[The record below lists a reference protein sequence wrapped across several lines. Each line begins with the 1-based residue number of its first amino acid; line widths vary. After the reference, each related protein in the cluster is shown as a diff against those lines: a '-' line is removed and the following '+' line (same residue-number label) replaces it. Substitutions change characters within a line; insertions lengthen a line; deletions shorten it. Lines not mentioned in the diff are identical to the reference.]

1 MSAIRSTV
9 GLNSGIDIAGITS
22 QLISLQRQPARVM
35 EARIAGYEGVKVGIE
50 FLETNVLQ
58 ISSAVSA
65 LNLPTTF
72 KAVSVSNSDASQLTV
87 SANSDATLGSYAF
100 QTLRLATAEQR
111 TSKGFANSDEQKIG
125 AGSLTFSQG
134 GKLATST
141 RLDTFNGGEAV
152 QRGSIRVTDRSGTSA
167 TIDLT
172 QAYTIDDVLN
182 AINDENSLS
191 VTASTSGGQI
201 ILNDSSGST
210 TSNLIVEEV
219 GNGTTATDLGIQQS
233 VAATTLSGSEVYYL
247 TDDFTLDQLNDGNG
261 VFQFDGA
268 DDLRFTTTDG
278 TEIDVNLDD
287 VFDLGELVSAV
298 NDDSENGGK
307 LTAALSNG
315 RLVLTDNA
323 SGGGTLTV
331 EDINSGSSAEAL
343 GLDNAAVG
351 NTLTGDRLLAGLG
364 SKLIRNLNGGQ
375 GITTPGSI
383 TVTDRSGLTATLDLS
398 TAESL
403 DEVLNAINGA
413 IDDSTSDALSLT
425 ARYNELGTGIEV
437 LDSSGATA
445 SNLIVADVGGGS
457 VAADLGLTVDAAQTS
472 VDSGSLGVRRV
483 GLQTSL
489 TDFTADGESVDSGS
503 FLITDSAGNQESI
516 SISSSSTTIGDVLQR
531 INASLNVQVTASLN
545 ETGDGFVIEDNAAG
559 AGTLTIE
566 EVDGTTAADLR
577 ILGSGVVGSGGN
589 QEISAQDQTVITIEA
604 DDTLDSLVTKI
615 NDAKIGVSAG
625 VFNDGSA
632 FNSFRLSLTSDDSGS
647 SGSFV
652 IDDGSLD
659 LGLTV
664 ATEAEDALLQVGS
677 TPATSFLIGSST
689 NEFKDVASGVSVTAN
704 AVGTASAN
712 VDVSRD
718 NSKAKAAL
726 KAFVSAYNSYI
737 TTTDTL
743 TKFDEDATKRG
754 ILQGQ
759 GIVLRVSTRLT
770 NLVNKSYFGTTDP
783 LQSLSDLGIRT
794 TDGGKLELDEDVFDG
809 VVGATPDAVQN
820 FFRDENNGVAA
831 KFETTLETLTDSFTG
846 TFVNEKNGLDNSIRA
861 LENRV
866 EQIDEI
872 LAGRQER
879 LLRQFIQME
888 EIIGQLQ
895 TQGSAIT
902 ALLSSSSS
910 DS

>member
-22 QLISLQRQPARVM
+22 QLISLQRAPARVM
-35 EARIAGYEGVKVGIE
+35 EARIDGYKGLKLGIE
-50 FLETNVLQ
+50 ALETNVLQ

-65 LNLPTTF
+65 LKLPTTF
-72 KAVSVSNSDASQLTV
+72 EAVSVSNSDTDQLTV

-125 AGSLTFSQG
+125 AGTLTFSQG

-152 QRGSIRVTDRSGTSA
+152 QRGSIKITDRSGSSA

-172 QAYTIDDVLN
+172 RAYSIDDVLS

-210 TSNLIVEEV
+210 TSNLIVEEI
-219 GNGTTATDLGIQQS
+219 GTGTTATDLGIQQS
-233 VAATTLSGSEVYYL
+233 VAANTLTGAEVYYL
-247 TDDFTLDQLNDGNG
+247 TEDFTLDQLNDGNG

-278 TEIDVNLDD
+278 TQIDVNLDD

-298 NDDSENGGK
+298 NDDAANGGK

-323 SGGGTLTV
+323 AGGGSLTV
-331 EDINSGSSAEAL
+331 EDINSGNSVEAL

-398 TAESL
+398 SAESL

-413 IDDSTSDALSLT
+413 VDDSTSDALSLT

-437 LDSSGATA
+437 GDSSGATA
-445 SNLIVADVGGGS
+445 SNLIIADVGGGS

-489 TDFTADGESVDSGS
+489 TDFTADGESVASGS

-516 SISSSSTTIGDVLQR
+516 SISSSSSTIGDVLQR
-531 INASLNVQVTASLN
+531 INAASTAQVTARLN
-545 ETGDGFVIEDNAAG
+545 DTGDGIVIEDNAAG

-566 EVDGTTAADLR
+566 EVGSTTAADLR
-577 ILGSGVVGSGGN
+577 ILGTGVVGAGGK

-604 DDTLDSLVTKI
+604 DDTLDTLVTKI

-632 FNSFRLSLTSDDSGS
+632 FNPFRLSLTSDDSGT
-647 SGSFV
+647 SGSFT
-652 IDDGSLD
+652 IDDGNLD
-659 LGLTV
+659 LGL
-664 ATEAEDALLQVGS
+664 AIGTEAKDALLQVGS
-677 TPATSFLIGSST
+677 TPATSFLIGSSK
-689 NEFKDVASGVSVTAN
+689 NQFDNVASGVSVTVSE
-704 AVGTASAN
+704 VGTSAAN
-712 VDVSRD
+712 VDITRD
-718 NSKAKAAL
+718 NSKARDAIKSL
-726 KAFVSAYNSYI
+726 VSAYNSYI
-737 TTTDTL
+737 NTTDQL
-743 TKFDEDATKRG
+743 TKFNEDPTQRG

-759 GIVLRVSTRLT
+759 GIVLRVSTRLS
-770 NLVNKSYFGTTDP
+770 NLINKSYFGTNDP
-783 LQSLSDLGIRT
+783 LQSLASLGVRT
-794 TDGGKLELDEDVFDG
+794 AEGGKLEFDEDVFND
-809 VVGATPDAVQN
+809 VVEATPDAVQT

-831 KFETTLETLTDSFTG
+831 KFEATLETLTDSFTG
-846 TFVNEKNGLDNSIRA
+846 TFTNEKNGLDNSISA

-866 EQIDEI
+866 EQIDEV
-872 LAGRQER
+872 LAIRQER

-895 TQGSAIT
+895 SQGSAIT
-902 ALLSSSSS
+902 ALLGTGSSGS
-910 DS
+910 

>member
-1 MSAIRSTV
+1 MSSIRTSV

-22 QLISLQRQPARVM
+22 QLISLQRAPARVM
-35 EARIAGYEGVKVGIE
+35 EARIDGYKGLKLGIE
-50 FLETNVLQ
+50 ALETNVLQ

-65 LNLPTTF
+65 LKLPTTF
-72 KAVSVSNSDASQLTV
+72 QAVSVANSDTDQLTV

-125 AGSLTFSQG
+125 AGTLTFSQG

-152 QRGSIRVTDRSGTSA
+152 QRGSIKITDRSGSSA

-172 QAYTIDDVLN
+172 KAYSIDDVLS

-201 ILNDSSGST
+201 ILRDSSGST
-210 TSNLIVEEV
+210 TSNLIVEEI
-219 GNGTTATDLGIQQS
+219 GTGTTATDLGIQQS
-233 VAATTLSGSEVYYL
+233 VAANTLTGSEVYYL
-247 TDDFTLDQLNDGNG
+247 TEDFTLEQLNDGNG

-278 TEIDVNLDD
+278 TQIDVNLDD
-287 VFDLGELVSAV
+287 VFDLGELVSAI
-298 NDDSENGGK
+298 NDDTSNGGK

-323 SGGGTLTV
+323 AGGGTLTV
-331 EDINSGSSAEAL
+331 EDINSGDSVEAL

-364 SKLIRNLNGGQ
+364 SKLIRNLKGGQ

-383 TVTDRSGLTATLDLS
+383 TVIDRSGLTATLDLS
-398 TAESL
+398 SAESL
-403 DEVLNAINGA
+403 DEVLTAINGA
-413 IDDSTSDALSLT
+413 VDDTTSDALSLT

-437 LDSSGATA
+437 VDSSGATA
-445 SNLIVADVGGGS
+445 SNLIIADVGGGS
-457 VAADLGLTVDAAQTS
+457 VAADLGLTVDAASTS

-489 TDFTADGESVDSGS
+489 SDFTADGESVAAGS

-516 SISSSSTTIGDVLQR
+516 AISSSSTSIGDVLQR
-531 INASLNVQVTASLN
+531 INAASIAQVTARLN
-545 ETGDGFVIEDNAAG
+545 DTGDGFVIEDNAGG

-566 EVDGTTAADLR
+566 EVGSTTAADLR
-577 ILGSGVVGSGGN
+577 ILGTGVVGSGGN
-589 QEISAQDQTVITIEA
+589 QEISAQDQTVITIDVE
-604 DDTLDSLVTKI
+604 DTLDTLVTKI

-632 FNSFRLSLTSDDSGS
+632 FNPFRLSLTSGNSGTA
-647 SGSFV
+647 GSFI
-652 IDDGSLD
+652 IDDGNLD
-659 LGLTV
+659 LGLTIGTK
-664 ATEAEDALLQVGS
+664 ASDALLQVGS

-689 NEFKDVASGVSVTAN
+689 NQFDNVASGVSVTTN
-704 AVGTASAN
+704 DVGTSAAN
-712 VDVSRD
+712 VDVTRD
-718 NSKAKAAL
+718 NSKARDAIKSL
-726 KAFVSAYNSYI
+726 VSAYNSYI
-737 TTTDTL
+737 NTTDQL
-743 TKFDEDATKRG
+743 TKFDEDPTKRG

-759 GIVLRVSTRLT
+759 GIVLRVSTRLST
-770 NLVNKSYFGTTDP
+770 LINKSYFGTNDAI
-783 LQSLSDLGIRT
+783 QSLSNLGVRT
-794 TDGGKLELDEDVFDG
+794 AEGGKLEFDESVFDD
-809 VVGATPDAVQN
+809 VVEATPDAVQT

-846 TFVNEKNGLDNSIRA
+846 TFTNEKAGLDNSISA

-866 EQIDEI
+866 EQIDEV
-872 LAGRQER
+872 LAIRQER

-888 EIIGQLQ
+888 TIIGQLQ
-895 TQGSAIT
+895 SQGSAIT
-902 ALLSSSSS
+902 ALLGTGSSGS
-910 DS
+910 

>member
-1 MSAIRSTV
+1 MSSIRSTV
-9 GLNSGIDIAGITS
+9 GLNSGIDIAGLTS
-22 QLISLQRQPARVM
+22 QLISIQRAPARRM
-35 EARIAGYEGVKVGIE
+35 EARIAGYQGVKVGIE

-72 KAVSVSNSDASQLTV
+72 KAVSVSNSDTTQLSV
-87 SANSDATLGSYAF
+87 AANSDATLGSYAF

-111 TSKGFANSDEQKIG
+111 TSTGFANSDQQKIG

-134 GKLATST
+134 GKLASAT

-152 QRGSIRVTDRSGTSA
+152 QRGSIKITDRSGTSA

-172 QAYTIDDVLN
+172 KAYTIDDVLT

-191 VTASTSGGQI
+191 ISATTSGGQI
-201 ILNDSSGST
+201 ILKDSSGST

-219 GNGTTATDLGIQQS
+219 GTGTTATDLGIQQS
-233 VAATTLSGSEVYYL
+233 VAATTLTGSEVYYL
-247 TDDFTLDQLNDGNG
+247 TEDFTLDQLNDGNG

-278 TEIDVNLDD
+278 TQIDINLDD

-298 NDDSENGGK
+298 NDNSANEGK

-323 SGGGTLTV
+323 GGGGTLTV
-331 EDINSGSSAEAL
+331 EDINNGSSAEAL

-383 TVTDRSGLTATLDLS
+383 TVTDRSGLTATLDFS
-398 TAESL
+398 NAESL
-403 DEVLNAINGA
+403 DEILTAINGA
-413 IDDSTSDALSLT
+413 VDDTTSDALSLT
-425 ARYNELGTGIEV
+425 ARYNSLGTGIEV
-437 LDSSGATA
+437 VDSSGATA
-445 SNLIVADVGGGS
+445 SNLIIADLGGGS

-472 VDSGSLGVRRV
+472 VDSESLGVRRV

-489 TDFTADGESVDSGS
+489 TDFTADGEAVNSGS
-503 FLITDSAGNQESI
+503 FLITDSAGNKESI
-516 SISSSSTTIGDVLQR
+516 SISSSSKTIGDVLQR
-531 INASLNVQVTASLN
+531 INASSIVQVTARLN
-545 ETGDGFVIEDNAAG
+545 DTGDGFVIEDNSAG

-566 EVDGTTAADLR
+566 EVGGTTAADLR
-577 ILGSGVVGSGGN
+577 ILGTGVVGSGGN
-589 QEISAQDQTVITIEA
+589 QEISAQDQTVITIDE

-615 NDAKIGVSAG
+615 NDANVGVSAG

-632 FNSFRLSLTSDDSGS
+632 FNSFRLSLTSGNSGTG
-647 SGSFV
+647 GSFI

-664 ATEAEDALLQVGS
+664 ATEAKDALLQVGS

-689 NEFKDVASGVSVTAN
+689 NEFKDVASGVDVT
-704 AVGTASAN
+704 VKEVDTTSAIVN
-712 VDVSRD
+712 VTRN
-718 NSKAKAAL
+718 NSKAKDAIKSL
-726 KAFVSAYNSYI
+726 VGAYNSYI
-737 TTTDTL
+737 NTTDQL
-743 TKFDEDATKRG
+743 TKFDEDPTKRG

-759 GIVLRVSTRLT
+759 GIVLRVTNRLT
-770 NLVNKSYFGTTDP
+770 SLINKSYFGTNDP
-783 LQSLSDLGIRT
+783 VQSLSDLGVRT
-794 TDGGKLELDEDVFDG
+794 TAGGKLEFDEDVFDN
-809 VVGATPDAVQN
+809 VIEATPDAVKN
-820 FFRDENNGVAA
+820 FFRDENKGVAA
-831 KFETTLETLTDSFTG
+831 KFETALEALTDRFTG
-846 TFVNEKNGLDNSIRA
+846 TFANEKNSLDNSIGSLA
-861 LENRV
+861 NRV
-866 EQIDEI
+866 EQIDAT
-872 LAGRQER
+872 LAVRQER
-879 LLRQFIQME
+879 LLRQFVQME

-895 TQGSAIT
+895 SQGESIT
-902 ALLSSSSS
+902 ALLNTNSSK
-910 DS
+910 

>member
-1 MSAIRSTV
+1 MSSIRSSV

-22 QLISLQRQPARVM
+22 QLISLQRAPARVM
-35 EARIAGYEGVKVGIE
+35 EARIDGYKGVQLGIE
-50 FLETNVLQ
+50 AIETNVLQ
-58 ISSAVSA
+58 ISSVVSA

-72 KAVSVSNSDASQLTV
+72 QAVSVTNSDTDQLTV

-111 TSKGFANSDEQKIG
+111 ISKGFANSDEQKIR
-125 AGSLTFSQG
+125 AGSITFSQG
-134 GKLATST
+134 GELATST
-141 RLDTFNGGEAV
+141 RLDTFNGGDAV
-152 QRGSIRVTDRSGTSA
+152 QRGSVKITDRSGSSA

-172 QAYTIDDVLN
+172 KAYTIDDVLS

-219 GNGTTATDLGIQQS
+219 GTGTTATDLGIQQS

-247 TDDFTLDQLNDGNG
+247 TEDFTLDQLNDGNG

-278 TEIDVNLDD
+278 TQIDVNLDD
-287 VFDLGELVSAV
+287 VFDLNELISAV
-298 NDDSENGGK
+298 NDDEANVGK

-323 SGGGTLTV
+323 GGGGTLTV
-331 EDINSGSSAEAL
+331 TNINSAAAVEAL

-364 SKLIRNLNGGQ
+364 SKLVRNLNGGQ

-398 TAESL
+398 GAESL
-403 DEVLNAINGA
+403 DEVLTAINGA
-413 IDDSTSDALSLT
+413 VDDTTSAALSLT
-425 ARYNELGTGIEV
+425 ARYNSLGTGIEV
-437 LDSSGATA
+437 VDSSGATA
-445 SNLIVADVGGGS
+445 SNLIIADVGGGS

-472 VDSGSLGVRRV
+472 IDSGGLGVRRV
-483 GLQTSL
+483 GQQTLLS
-489 TDFTADGESVDSGS
+489 DFTADGEAVDAGS

-516 SISSSSTTIGDVLQR
+516 AISGSTSKIGDVLQR
-531 INASLNVQVTASLN
+531 INAASIAQVTARLN
-545 ETGDGFVIEDNAAG
+545 DTGDGFVIEDNAGG

-566 EVDGTTAADLR
+566 EVGGTTAADLR

-589 QEISAQDQTVITIEA
+589 QEISAQDQAVITVEA
-604 DDTLDSLVTKI
+604 TDTLDTLITKI
-615 NDAKIGVSAG
+615 NDAKIGASAG
-625 VFNDGSA
+625 FLNDGSA
-632 FNSFRLSLTSDDSGS
+632 FNPFRLSLSSTS
-647 SGSFV
+647 SGSE
-652 IDDGSLD
+652 GSFTVDSGGLD
-659 LGLTV
+659 LGFSI
-664 ATEAEDALLQVGS
+664 ASEAKDALLQVGS
-677 TPATSFLIGSST
+677 NPATSFLIASST
-689 NEFKDVASGVSVTAN
+689 NQFKDVATGVSVSVNEIGTS
-704 AVGTASAN
+704 TAS
-712 VDVSRD
+712 VDVTRD
-718 NSKAKAAL
+718 NSRARDSL
-726 KAFVSAYNSYI
+726 KALVSAFNSYI

-759 GIVLRVSTRLT
+759 GIVLRVTTRLN
-770 NLVNKSYFGTTDP
+770 NLINKSYFGTNDT
-783 LQSLSDLGIRT
+783 LQGLSDLGIRT
-794 TDGGKLELDEDVFDG
+794 TTGGKLEFDESVFNDVIE
-809 VVGATPDAVQN
+809 ATPDAVQD

-831 KFETTLETLTDSFTG
+831 KFKTTLETLTDTFTG
-846 TFVNEKNGLDNSIRA
+846 TFTNEKDGLQNSIDA
-861 LENRV
+861 LEGRV
-866 EQIDEI
+866 EQIDAV
-872 LAGRQER
+872 LAIRQER

-888 EIIGQLQ
+888 TIIGQLQ
-895 TQGSAIT
+895 TQGSAIA
-902 ALLSSSSS
+902 ALLGTGSSGT
-910 DS
+910 

>member
-1 MSAIRSTV
+1 MSSIRTSV

-22 QLISLQRQPARVM
+22 QLISLQRAPARRM
-35 EARIAGYEGVKVGIE
+35 ELRIAGYEGVKVGIE

-72 KAVSVSNSDASQLTV
+72 ESVSVSNSDTTQLTV

-111 TSKGFANSDEQKIG
+111 TSSGFANSDQQKIG

-134 GKLATST
+134 GKLASPT

-152 QRGSIRVTDRSGTSA
+152 QRGSIKITDRSGTSA

-191 VTASTSGGQI
+191 VTASTTGGQI
-201 ILNDSSGST
+201 VLNDSSGST
-210 TSNLIVEEV
+210 TSNLIVEETA
-219 GNGTTATDLGIQQS
+219 NGTTATDLGIQQS
-233 VAATTLSGSEVYYL
+233 VAATTLTGSEVYYL
-247 TDDFTLDQLNDGNG
+247 TEDFTLDQLNDGNG

-278 TEIDVNLDD
+278 TQIDINLDD

-298 NDDSENGGK
+298 NDDEDNGGK

-323 SGGGTLTV
+323 GGGGTLTV
-331 EDINSGSSAEAL
+331 EDINSGSSVEAL
-343 GLDNAAVG
+343 GLDNSAVG

-383 TVTDRSGLTATLDLS
+383 TVTDRTGLTATLDLS
-398 TAESL
+398 SAESL
-403 DEVLNAINGA
+403 DEILTAINGA
-413 IDDSTSDALSLT
+413 VDDTTSDALSLT

-437 LDSSGATA
+437 VDSSGATT
-445 SNLIVADVGGGS
+445 SNLIIADVGGGS
-457 VAADLGLTVDAAQTS
+457 VAADLGLTVDAAETS

-489 TDFTADGESVDSGS
+489 ADFTADGESVESGS

-531 INASLNVQVTASLN
+531 INASSTAQVTARLN
-545 ETGDGFVIEDNAAG
+545 DTGDGFVIEDNAGG

-566 EVDGTTAADLR
+566 EVGGTTAADLR
-577 ILGSGVVGSGGN
+577 ILGTGVVGSGGN
-589 QEISAQDQTVITIEA
+589 QEISAQDQAVITIDA
-604 DDTLDSLVTKI
+604 DDTLDTLVTKI

-625 VFNDGSA
+625 VINDGSA
-632 FNSFRLSLTSDDSGS
+632 FNSFRLSLSSDDSGTA
-647 SGSFV
+647 GSFI
-652 IDDGSLD
+652 IDDDSLD

-664 ATEAEDALLQVGS
+664 ATEAKDALLQVGS
-677 TPATSFLIGSST
+677 TPATSFLIGSAT
-689 NEFKDVASGVSVTAN
+689 NEFTDVASGVSVSAK
-704 AVGTASAN
+704 AVGTTAAT
-712 VDVSRD
+712 VDVTRD
-718 NSKAKAAL
+718 NSKAKDAIKAL
-726 KAFVSAYNSYI
+726 VSSYNSYI
-737 TTTDTL
+737 NTTDQL

-759 GIVLRVSTRLT
+759 GIVLRVTNRLT
-770 NLVNKSYFGTTDP
+770 SLVNKSYFGTNDP
-783 LQSLSDLGIRT
+783 LQSLQDLGVRT
-794 TDGGKLELDEDVFDG
+794 TDGGKLEFDEDVFDN
-809 VVGATPDAVQN
+809 VVEATPDAVQN
-820 FFRDENNGVAA
+820 FFRDETKGVAA

-846 TFVNEKNGLDNSIRA
+846 TFTNQKNGLDNSISA
-861 LENRV
+861 LKNRV
-866 EQIDEI
+866 EQIDEV
-872 LAGRQER
+872 LAIRQER

-888 EIIGQLQ
+888 TIIGQLQ
-895 TQGSAIT
+895 SQGSAIS
-902 ALLSSSSS
+902 ALLSTGSSEN
-910 DS
+910 